1 MRIHLNDKR
10 AVCTIC
16 GEVYSDIVKDQGIS
30 DTRKWLST
38 QVRIYDFGKG
48 VPTWEADSCR
58 LGEVESCE

>member
-10 AVCTIC
+10 SVCKIS
-16 GEVYSDIVKDQGIS
+16 YRSDEGRS
-30 DTRKWLST
+30 DTRKWLGT
-38 QVRIYDFGKG
+38 KVRIYDFGEG